1 MTENT
6 RHEML
11 YPQLR
16 EILRAKIEEGFW
28 TPGQIIPT
36 EEELAKQFHTDLST
50 VHNAIEALI
59 YEGRMRRIPNQG
71 ISILGA
77 KMDRDLDN
85 LCGFT
90 QTMLEKNALP
100 STKVLN
106 KIMRPAGEKYAA
118 IFGIDPDD
126 PIYYIKRVCY
136 ASGEPVSMEEIFIPH
151 YIVPKLEGM
160 DLSVFSLSEVYHF
173 YGVHPVRARQTLDL
187 AVLESSGAR
196 LLQIP
201 PEQAVLLFECTSY
214 NAEDRVVEFSR
225 NYTRGDKYNF
235 TVHFEK

>member
-6 RHEML
+6 RHELL
-11 YPQLR
+11 YLQLR

-28 TPGQIIPT
+28 NPGQIIPT
-36 EEELAKQFHTDLST
+36 EEELAKQFDTDPST

-59 YEGRMRRIPNQG
+59 YEGRMCRIPDQG

-100 STKVLN
+100 STKILN

-118 IFGIDPDD
+118 IFQIDPDD

-136 ASGEPVSMEEIFIPH
+136 ASGEPVSMEELFIPH

-160 DLSVFSLSEVYHF
+160 DLSVFSLSEVYRF

-187 AVLESSGAR
+187 AVLEPAGAR